1 MDMLYDCWLA
11 YGKDSSMQWA
21 EKFLSRICV
30 LSCGREISSAAKEL
44 ERAYKRLTGKTSERI
59 SEPFS
64 GGCFILRKNESLGE
78 GGYKI
83 TVSDDNITVEGGNE
97 NGVLYGVFRF
107 LILASAGYLPESLNL
122 TEKPFFPLRMI
133 DQWDNADGTVE
144 RGYSGT
150 SFFYENGRPVSDM
163 KRLTDYARLLSSV
176 GINSICINN
185 VNVHKNE
192 TYFITEK
199 FLPDIAKIA
208 DAFAD
213 YGIKLYLSVN
223 FAAPME
229 IGGLS
234 TADPLDERVISW
246 WKCRAENIYSHIPD
260 FGGFL
265 VKADSE
271 NRPGPHS
278 YGRDHA
284 EGANMLAAALKPY
297 GGKVIWRCFVYN
309 CHVDWRD
316 RSSDRA
322 KAAYDCF
329 KPLDGKFSDN
339 AYIQIKNGPMDFQ
352 IREAVSPLFGAMP
365 HTNCLCEFQ
374 IAQEYT
380 GQQIDLCYLVPM
392 WKECLDFD
400 TYHGGE
406 GSLVS
411 KNVLGA
417 AGVSNVG
424 SDLCWTGNP
433 LAGANLYGYGRLI
446 FDPELSA
453 EQIAEEWVRAAVTTD
468 NETADIICRMLLS
481 SRDIYESYTSPL
493 GVGWMVTPHYHYGVD
508 VDGYEYSPWGTY
520 HYSDRNGMGADR
532 TKATGTGYTAQYA
545 PHNEEMYENPDTC
558 PGELLLFFH
567 HLPYTY
573 MLKSGKTLIQHIYD
587 SHFDGAQKAEELLQ
601 KWKSLKEKL
610 PEDIYREAESRFE
623 KQLQN
628 SRQWRDVINTY
639 FYRKSG
645 IDDIHSRKIYI

>member
-1 MDMLYDCWLA
+1 
-11 YGKDSSMQWA
+11 
-21 EKFLSRICV
+21 
-30 LSCGREISSAAKEL
+30 
-44 ERAYKRLTGKTSERI
+44 
-59 SEPFS
+59 
-64 GGCFILRKNESLGE
+64 
-78 GGYKI
+78 
-83 TVSDDNITVEGGNE
+83 
-97 NGVLYGVFRF
+97 
-107 LILASAGYLPESLNL
+107 
-122 TEKPFFPLRMI
+122 
-133 DQWDNADGTVE
+133 
-144 RGYSGT
+144 
-150 SFFYENGRPVSDM
+150 
-163 KRLTDYARLLSSV
+163 
-176 GINSICINN
+176 
-185 VNVHKNE
+185 
-192 TYFITEK
+192 
-199 FLPDIAKIA
+199 
-208 DAFAD
+208 
-213 YGIKLYLSVN
+213 
-223 FAAPME
+223 
-229 IGGLS
+229 
-234 TADPLDERVISW
+234 
-246 WKCRAENIYSHIPD
+246 
-260 FGGFL
+260 
-265 VKADSE
+265 
-271 NRPGPHS
+271 
-278 YGRDHA
+278 
-284 EGANMLAAALKPY
+284 
-297 GGKVIWRCFVYN
+297 
-309 CHVDWRD
+309 
-316 RSSDRA
+316 
-322 KAAYDCF
+322 
-329 KPLDGKFSDN
+329 
-339 AYIQIKNGPMDFQ
+339 MDFQ

-453 EQIAEEWVRAAVTTD
+453 EQIAEEWVRAAGTTD

-558 PGELLLFFH
+558 PVELLLFFH

-587 SHFDGAQKAEELLQ
+587 SHFGGAQKAEELLL

-645 IDDIHSRKIYI
+645 IDDIHSRKIYS

>member
-1 MDMLYDCWLA
+1 MDRLYDCWLA
-11 YGKDSSMQWA
+11 YGKDDSMKWA
-21 EKFLSRICV
+21 EKYLSRLCV
-30 LSCGREISSAAKEL
+30 PSGGRVINSAVREL
-44 ERAYKRLTGKTSERI
+44 ETAYGRLTGKNPERI

-64 GGCFILRKNESLGE
+64 AGCFTLRINEGLAEGE
-78 GGYKI
+78 YRI
-83 TVSDDNITVEGGNE
+83 SVSDECAAVEGGDE

-107 LILASAGYLPESLNL
+107 LILASGGYPPESLNI
-122 TEKPFFPLRMI
+122 TEKPCYPLRMT

-144 RGYSGT
+144 RGYSGA
-150 SFFYENGRPVSDM
+150 SIFYENGRLVSDK

-176 GINSICINN
+176 GINAICINN
-185 VNVHKNE
+185 VNVHKTE
-192 TYFITEK
+192 TLFITEE
-199 FLPDIAKIA
+199 FLLDIKEIA
-208 DAFAD
+208 DIFGD
-213 YGIKLYLSVN
+213 HGIKLYLSVN

-229 IGGLS
+229 IDGLP
-234 TADPLDERVISW
+234 TADPLDERVINW
-246 WKCRAENIYSHIPD
+246 WKCRAENIYRHIPD

-271 NRPGPHS
+271 NRPGPHT

-284 EGANMLAAALKPY
+284 EGANMLAGALKPF
-297 GGKVIWRCFVYN
+297 GGNVIWRCFVYN

-316 RSSDRA
+316 RSTDRA
-322 KAAYDCF
+322 KAAYDNF
-329 KPLDGKFSDN
+329 KPLDGKFADN
-339 AYIQIKNGPMDFQ
+339 VYLQIKNGPMDFQ
-352 IREAVSPLFGAMP
+352 IREAFSPLFGAMT

-374 IAQEYT
+374 ITQEYT

-406 GSLVS
+406 GSFVS
-411 KNVLGA
+411 RNILGA

-424 SDLCWTGNP
+424 SDRCWTGDP
-433 LAGANLYGYGRLI
+433 LAGANLYGFGRLI
-446 FDPELSA
+446 FDPSLSA
-453 EQIAEEWVRAAVTTD
+453 EQIAREWIRAAVTAEE
-468 NETADIICRMLLS
+468 ETAEVICKMLLS
-481 SRDIYESYTSPL
+481 SREIYESYTSPL

-545 PHNEEMYENPDTC
+545 PHNEEMYENAASC
-558 PGELLLFFH
+558 PEELILFFH

-587 SHFDGAQKAEELLQ
+587 SHFEGAERAEELLVR
-601 KWKSLKEKL
+601 WRALKDKL
-610 PEDIYREAESRFE
+610 PEDIYREAEVRFE

-645 IDDIHSRKIYI
+645 IDDIRGRKIYK

>member
-1 MDMLYDCWLA
+1 MDRLYDCWLA
-11 YGKDSSMQWA
+11 YGKDSSMKWA
-21 EKFLSRICV
+21 ERYLSRLCV
-30 LSCGREISSAAKEL
+30 LSCGRVISSAAKEL
-44 ERAYKRLTGKTSERI
+44 ETAYERLTGNIPERI

-64 GGCFILRKNESLGE
+64 GGCFILRVNESFGD
-78 GGYKI
+78 GGYSI
-83 TVSDDNITVEGGNE
+83 SVSDESVTVEGGDE

-107 LILASAGYLPESLNL
+107 LILASGGYSPESLNI
-122 TEKPFFPLRMI
+122 TEKPCYPLRMI
-133 DQWDNADGTVE
+133 NQWDNADGTVE
-144 RGYSGT
+144 RGYSGA
-150 SFFYENGRPVSDM
+150 SIFYEKGCPVSDM

-176 GINSICINN
+176 GINAICINN
-185 VNVHKNE
+185 VNVHKTE
-192 TYFITEK
+192 TLFITEE
-199 FLPDIAKIA
+199 FLPRIGKIA
-208 DAFAD
+208 DIFGD
-213 YGIKLYLSVN
+213 YGIKLYLSIN

-229 IGGLS
+229 IDGLP
-234 TADPLDERVISW
+234 TADPLDERVINW
-246 WKCRAENIYSHIPD
+246 WKNMAQTIYRHIPD

-271 NRPGPHS
+271 NRPGPHT

-284 EGANMLAAALKPY
+284 EGANMLAAALMPF

-316 RSSDRA
+316 RSTDRA
-322 KAAYDCF
+322 KAAYDNF
-329 KPLDGKFSDN
+329 KPLDGKFGDN
-339 AYIQIKNGPMDFQ
+339 VYLQIKNGPMDFQ
-352 IREAVSPLFGAMP
+352 IREAVSPLFGAMS
-365 HTNCLCEFQ
+365 HTNCLCELQ
-374 IAQEYT
+374 ITQEYT

-406 GSLVS
+406 GSFV
-411 KNVLGA
+411 KRNILGA

-424 SDLCWTGNP
+424 NDLCWTGDP

-446 FDPELSA
+446 FDPGLSA
-453 EQIAEEWVRAAVTTD
+453 EQIAEEWVRAAVTSH

-481 SRDIYESYTSPL
+481 SREIYESYTSPL

-520 HYSDRNGMGADR
+520 HYSDRDGMGVDR

-545 PHNEEMYENPDTC
+545 PHNEEMYENASAC
-558 PGELLLFFH
+558 PEELLLFFH

-587 SHFDGAQKAEELLQ
+587 SHFEGAERAEELLVR
-601 KWKSLKEKL
+601 WRSLKDKL
-610 PEDIYREAESRFE
+610 PEDIYREAEVRLE
-623 KQLQN
+623 KQVLN

-639 FYRKSG
+639 YYRKSG
-645 IDDIHSRKIYI
+645 IDDIRGRKIYK